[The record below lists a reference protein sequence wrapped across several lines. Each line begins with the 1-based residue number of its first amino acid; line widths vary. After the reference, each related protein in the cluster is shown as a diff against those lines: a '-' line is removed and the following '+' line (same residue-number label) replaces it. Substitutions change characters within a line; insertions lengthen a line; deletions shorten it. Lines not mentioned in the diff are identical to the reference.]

1 MEYCY
6 YHPDRPAIARC
17 LECGKPLCGECRVEL
32 EGRSY
37 CQECALKHLQAK
49 EGLSSSKLTMSPRL
63 EVGEVLTAGLKLL
76 VNYPV
81 ILVPFVGLLAL
92 EVFLAAAHLYWLSQ
106 IISFLATPLVV
117 GMTVKMSYEALQG
130 IKPELRKGLD
140 AALERYGSLL
150 GSSIL
155 YGLAIALGFIAL
167 FIPGLIF
174 YIRLI
179 LYPQAIMI
187 ERVPALSAL
196 RELSFELT
204 RGSFWRLFL
213 ISLIQWLAFIP
224 AAFFGGFGALLIN
237 SWIYSSLTVAYLR
250 LKGDNLSQVKQ
261 EKQQKN

>member
-6 YHPDRPAIARC
+6 YHPDRPAVARC

-37 CQECALKHLQAK
+37 CQECARKHLQVK
-49 EGLSSSKLTMSPRL
+49 EELRPWAGSSL

-92 EVFLAAAHLYWLSQ
+92 EVFLSAAHLNWLSQ
-106 IISFLATPLVV
+106 VIAFFATPLVV
-117 GMTVKMSYEALQG
+117 GMTVKLSYDALQG
-130 IKPELRKGLD
+130 TRPELRKGLD
-140 AALERYGSLL
+140 AALEHYGSLL
-150 GSSIL
+150 GAEIL

-167 FIPGLIF
+167 FIPGFIF

-187 ERVPALSAL
+187 GRVPALSAL
-196 RELSFELT
+196 REVSWELT

-213 ISLIQWLAFIP
+213 ISLIQLLASIP

-237 SWIYSSLTVAYLR
+237 SWIYSSLTVAYLQLEGR
-250 LKGDNLSQVKQ
+250 SVGRVGRPA
-261 EKQQKN
+261 